1 MAERRPLVVI
11 GGRVQEIASGDSL
24 PAAAVP
30 AATIIGR
37 GTTAQK
43 PAAAAGNAGW
53 LYFDTTLGKLQ
64 RSNGTDWED
73 CEGAAGTSG
82 GVSLGLVIALG

>member
-1 MAERRPLVVI
+1 MATRIPLVLVD
-11 GGRVQEIASGDSL
+11 GEPQQLPSGDAL

-30 AATIIGR
+30 VPTGR

-43 PAAAAGNAGW
+43 PEAATGNAGW
-53 LYFDTTLGKLQ
+53 LYFDTTLGKMQ
-64 RSNGTDWED
+64 RSNGTTWDD
-73 CEGAAGTSG
+73 CEGAGGTSG

>member
-1 MAERRPLVVI
+1 MAERKPLVVI

-30 AATIIGR
+30 VPTGR

-43 PAAAAGNAGW
+43 PAAAGRAGW
-53 LYFDTTLGKLQ
+53 LYFDTTLGKMQ
-64 RSNGTDWED
+64 RSNGTTWED
-73 CEGAAGTSG
+73 CEGAAAAAG

>member
-30 AATIIGR
+30 VPTGR

-43 PAAAAGNAGW
+43 PAAATGNAGW

-64 RSNGTDWED
+64 RSSGTDWED
-73 CEGAAGTSG
+73 CEGAGGTSG